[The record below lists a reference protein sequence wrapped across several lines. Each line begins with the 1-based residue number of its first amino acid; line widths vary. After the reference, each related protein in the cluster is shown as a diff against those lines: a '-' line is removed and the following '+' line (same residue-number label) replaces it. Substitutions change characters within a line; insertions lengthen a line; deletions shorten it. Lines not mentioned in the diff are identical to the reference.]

1 MDTIFLKI
9 KIKKTDQQAEELREQ
24 GLFFASIAE
33 ALGIER
39 SQIVEIENKKP
50 KAKKR
55 QKINDKS

>member
-33 ALGIER
+33 ALGIGH

-50 KAKKR
+50 KAKK

>member
-33 ALGIER
+33 TLGIGR

-50 KAKKR
+50 KTKKAKNK
-55 QKINDKS
+55 

>member
-9 KIKKTDQQAEELREQ
+9 NIKKTDQQAEELREQ
-24 GLFFASIAE
+24 GLFFVSIAE
-33 ALGIER
+33 ALGIGR

>member
-33 ALGIER
+33 ALGIGR
-39 SQIVEIENKKP
+39 SQIVEIENKKSQRQK
-50 KAKKR
+50 KAKNK
-55 QKINDKS
+55 

>member
-33 ALGIER
+33 ALGIGR

-50 KAKKR
+50 KTKKR

>member
-33 ALGIER
+33 ALGIGR

-50 KAKKR
+50 KAKKK

>member
-9 KIKKTDQQAEELREQ
+9 KIKKTDQQAEGLREQ

-33 ALGIER
+33 ALRIGR

-50 KAKKR
+50 KTKKG
-55 QKINDKS
+55 KK

>member
-33 ALGIER
+33 ALGIGR

-50 KAKKR
+50 KTKK

>member
-33 ALGIER
+33 ALGIGR

-50 KAKKR
+50 RTKKG
-55 QKINDKS
+55 KK

>member
-33 ALGIER
+33 ALGIDAL
-39 SQIVEIENKKP
+39 KL
-50 KAKKR
+50 
-55 QKINDKS
+55 

>member
-9 KIKKTDQQAEELREQ
+9 KIKKTDQQAEKLREQ

-33 ALGIER
+33 ALGIGR

-50 KAKKR
+50 KTKKAKNK
-55 QKINDKS
+55 

>member
-33 ALGIER
+33 ALGIGR

-50 KAKKR
+50 KTKKT
-55 QKINDKS
+55 KINDKS